1 MAKTPKRAS
10 NAMGLDRKSLSM
22 AKTKTMMAG
31 VSGERGSYMGPSA
44 FNKLRKERDQIN
56 KQQDT
61 IAKDT
66 KGLVR
71 GQIEQKVKND
81 IAKIDARIKAK
92 RKGK

>member
-31 VSGERGSYMGPSA
+31 TSGERGSYMGSSA
-44 FNKLRKERDQIN
+44 YNKLRKERDQIN

-71 GQIEQKVKND
+71 GQVEQKVKSD

-92 RKGK
+92 RKVK